1 MKQIDLVINLSCAYS
16 LFSAVTSMGESE
28 MNAVVRPAQATAAT
42 LPAGVDLVEYYY
54 ERGFTDG
61 LPVVPPTRDK
71 IDDIVARLGGDP
83 SFVEARVA
91 PRWGELTR
99 EVLAINM
106 VMAGCKPEYTPVV
119 LAAVKAITDQAFNL
133 NGVQAT
139 THVAAPL
146 LIVNGPIA
154 REIGMNGGVNAFG
167 SGNRANATIGRA
179 LRLVMLNVGGGWP
192 GDLDKSTLGHP
203 GKYTYCVAENEAQSP
218 LAPYHVEHGYKPEDS
233 TVFVIAAEAPH
244 CVTNHIS
251 NDPEGILDTMCSAM
265 STIASNSAVLGGH
278 IAVVLGLEHAQTIGK
293 HGWSRADVRNYLFHN
308 HGNRFIDLAYGHR
321 YGKVYNRNLPRYY
334 KREDDTRIPIV
345 HDPDHIHLFVMGGE
359 AGRFSVLI
367 PGWGHMSTPVLRAV
381 DGNGAAGNGA
391 ECAGGACAL

>member
-1 MKQIDLVINLSCAYS
+1 MDGVLQSSK
-16 LFSAVTSMGESE
+16 TRES
-28 MNAVVRPAQATAAT
+28 ATAT
-42 LPAGVDLVEYYY
+42 VPADVDLVEYYY
-54 ERGFTDG
+54 ERGFSDG
-61 LPVVPPTRDK
+61 LPVVPPTQEKVDE
-71 IDDIVARLGGDP
+71 IVARLGGDA
-83 SFVEARVA
+83 SFVEARIA
-91 PRWGELTR
+91 PRWGDLTR

-119 LAAVKAITDQAFNL
+119 LAAVKALTDQAFNL

-139 THVAAPL
+139 THVASPL

-179 LRLVMLNVGGGWP
+179 LRLIMLNVGGGWP

-203 GKYTYCVAENEAQSP
+203 GKYTYCVTENEAQSP
-218 LAPYHVEHGYKPEDS
+218 LAPYHVEHGYKPDDS
-233 TVFVIAAEAPH
+233 TVFVMAAEAPH
-244 CVTNHIS
+244 SVTNHIS
-251 NDPEGILDTMCSAM
+251 PDPEGILDTMCSAM

-293 HGWSRADVRNYLFHN
+293 HGWSRADVRNYLFQN

-321 YGKVYNRNLPRYY
+321 YGKVYNRNLPKYY
-334 KREDDTRIPIV
+334 KREDNTRIPII
-345 HDPDHIHLFVMGGE
+345 HSPENIHLFVMGGE

-381 DGNGAAGNGA
+381 EGSGAGDNGA
-391 ECAGGACAL
+391 ECVGGTCAL

>member
-1 MKQIDLVINLSCAYS
+1 
-16 LFSAVTSMGESE
+16 
-28 MNAVVRPAQATAAT
+28 MNAVLRPRETSST
-42 LPAGVDLVEYYY
+42 VPEGTDLVEYYY
-54 ERGFTDG
+54 ERGYTDG
-61 LPVVPPTRDK
+61 LPVVPPTRQK
-71 IDDIVARLGGDP
+71 IDAIVARLGGEP

-91 PRWGELTR
+91 PRWGDLTR

-119 LAAVKAITDQAFNL
+119 LAAVKALTAQAFNL

-146 LIVNGPIA
+146 LVVNGPIA
-154 REIGMNGGVNAFG
+154 REIGMNGGGNAFG

-179 LRLVMLNVGGGWP
+179 LRLIMLNVGGGWP

-218 LAPYHVEHGYKPEDS
+218 LAPYHVEHGYKAEDS
-233 TVFVIAAEAPH
+233 TVFVMAAEAPH
-244 CVTNHIS
+244 SVTNHIS

-278 IAVVLGLEHAQTIGK
+278 IAVVLGLEHAKTIGK
-293 HGWSRADVRNYLFHN
+293 YGWSRSEVRNYLYHN

-321 YGKVYNRNLPRYY
+321 YGKVYNRNLPRYF

-345 HDPDHIHLFVMGGE
+345 NSPDHIHLFVMGGE

-367 PGWGHMSTPVLRAV
+367 PGWGHMSTPVHRAICAS
-381 DGNGAAGNGA
+381 DANDASGQGGNGA
-391 ECAGGACAL
+391 ECVGGACAL